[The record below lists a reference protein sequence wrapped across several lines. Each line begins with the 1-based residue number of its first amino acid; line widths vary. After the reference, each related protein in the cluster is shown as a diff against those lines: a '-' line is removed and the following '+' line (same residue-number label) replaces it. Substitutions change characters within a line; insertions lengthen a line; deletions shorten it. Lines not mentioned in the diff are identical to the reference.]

1 MASQQA
7 ELAAKVTEQGA
18 AVADATAK
26 LALAKAE
33 SAKIS
38 AKLSADNL
46 QRTDIDR
53 SGPSAADALSKATES
68 PDTRVPICP
77 PYCQCWRAAG
87 IINIRGFCDDCP
99 MRSLDRPEVGGHGT
113 EQKEISPRR
122 QG

>member
-26 LALAKAE
+26 LAFAKAE

-46 QRTDIDR
+46 QRTHIDR
-53 SGPSAADALSKATES
+53 SGPSAADALLQS
-68 PDTRVPICP
+68 DGITRH
-77 PYCQCWRAAG
+77 AG
-87 IINIRGFCDDCP
+87 ADLFTLLP
-99 MRSLDRPEVGGHGT
+99 MLACSRHHQHPWLLR
-113 EQKEISPRR
+113 
-122 QG
+122 